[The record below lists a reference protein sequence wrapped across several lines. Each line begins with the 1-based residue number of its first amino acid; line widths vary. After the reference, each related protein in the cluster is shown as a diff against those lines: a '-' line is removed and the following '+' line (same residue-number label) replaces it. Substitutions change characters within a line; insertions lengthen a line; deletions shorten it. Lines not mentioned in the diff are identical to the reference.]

1 MDWFNYYGLAILVI
15 LIVPNIIFAI
25 KHKSELFAPPD
36 NRILDFFEQVG
47 RYGCFVTM
55 VFNIPHTYH
64 NFWFN
69 YALIAYLTVN
79 GVLCLAYVVFWIAFR
94 KQNNL
99 AKALTLSILPSLI
112 FIFDGIV
119 LASALLLIF
128 AVIFAP
134 THIYISYKSV
144 NKEKTKEEKSQT
156 N

>member
-1 MDWFNYYGLAILVI
+1 
-15 LIVPNIIFAI
+15 
-25 KHKSELFAPPD
+25 
-36 NRILDFFEQVG
+36 
-47 RYGCFVTM
+47 M

-112 FIFDGIV
+112 FIFNGIV